1 LCVSAGLSPIFKA
14 SVTTIAFS
22 QAGTTGFEAATTDK
36 NAQLKGRDISSTMAT
51 VNIRKRLEGADL
63 LPDVLDSPV
72 ETAGPLA
79 MPALRNREAD
89 CTNIEPASAVHL
101 RLPLAKRVLSNRA
114 AFLQS
119 SSLFRGLTLAEC
131 ADIGSMAREIR
142 YERREMVFREGDPV
156 SSVSVLASG
165 RAKITQVSRSGGEVI
180 LRVKSSGEVLGGLGM
195 PPGAFQFL
203 TAQTLEPCMVLLW
216 ESRKF
221 EILEDRFP
229 ALRRNTVRIFAER
242 LRTLEEQFLELA
254 TEQVAPRLARMLVRL
269 ASGDGTLAIRID
281 LSREEMAQMTGTTL
295 FTVSRLLCDWEER
308 GIIETQRKAVVIR
321 DTRSLITLAESN
333 FTSTQ

>member
-1 LCVSAGLSPIFKA
+1 LGLFAVPVDF
-14 SVTTIAFS
+14 
-22 QAGTTGFEAATTDK
+22 
-36 NAQLKGRDISSTMAT
+36 RIS
-51 VNIRKRLEGADL
+51 L
-63 LPDVLDSPV
+63 VLV
-72 ETAGPLA
+72 VG
-79 MPALRNREAD
+79 
-89 CTNIEPASAVHL
+89 V
-101 RLPLAKRVLSNRA
+101 LAKVNAAPCLAPKAAVQNRA

-119 SSLFRGLTLAEC
+119 SSLFRGLTLTEC
-131 ADIGSMAREIR
+131 AEIGSMAREVR

-156 SSVSVLASG
+156 TSVSVLASG
-165 RAKITQVSRSGGEVI
+165 RAKITQLSRSGGEVI

-195 PPGAFQFL
+195 SPGASQFL
-203 TAQTLEPCMVLLW
+203 TAQTLEPCVVLLW
-216 ESRKF
+216 KSRKF

-229 ALRRNTVRIFAER
+229 ALRRNTVRIFAEC

-281 LSREEMAQMTGTTL
+281 LSREEMSQMTGTTL